1 MATLD
6 DRMPTILLHGDP
18 RGWGT
23 NNRPTKQPLVKA
35 SAEAWARIATPIELR
50 AAFAV
55 RFRWPDPQEP
65 DHWGSSRVIDTD
77 GTATVAKAV
86 LDGAVRAGIKI
97 RGRLVPP
104 DREGDAL
111 GTVAGQRRVRLGRLV
126 RDTRVAAGRE
136 RPVSRA

>member
-1 MATLD
+1 
-6 DRMPTILLHGDP
+6 MPTILLHGDP

-55 RFRWPDPQEP
+55 RFLWPDPQRP
-65 DHWGSSRVIDTD
+65 DHWGSNRVIDTD
-77 GTATVAKAV
+77 GTATVTKAV
-86 LDGAVRAGIKI
+86 LDGAVRAGIIEDDGYRQIEK
-97 RGRLVPP
+97 
-104 DREGDAL
+104 GDAL